1 MRPQKGVYDEETLL
15 RYRWAVLAVLFLL
28 QFTCSG
34 VSFSFGPLAPFL
46 KDGLGLSRAQVGMF
60 TSAIYLGYILMAIPW
75 GRLADSIGPRK
86 VMLVAPLLQGIAYL
100 GFSQAP
106 SFVFALLAVFI
117 AGVGYGA
124 VTSSTVK
131 GLVYWFPARMR
142 ATAIGIKQT
151 GAPVG
156 GALCALALPALTLA
170 FTWRV
175 SAAAVGFAVIASAII
190 CFLIYREFP
199 RQGLP
204 GARVPQKRGG
214 LVQVLKNRDIM
225 LVSFISIVYGMVEF
239 SMTTY
244 LVLYI
249 KETFLFTAVVAGTF
263 LALAQVCG
271 GSGRILWGVISDR
284 LMGGRRREVLILLGI
299 VAASMLLVLSLWAA
313 RMPTWLLYVTVAV
326 LGVTGM
332 GWLGVHLTL
341 VSELAGRELAA
352 TGSAVSVTISCIGN
366 LIGPPLFGYLV
377 DVTQSY
383 TLSLRLLGFC
393 TIAAALL
400 LLLVRE
406 RKEI

>member
-1 MRPQKGVYDEETLL
+1 
-15 RYRWAVLAVLFLL
+15 
-28 QFTCSG
+28 
-34 VSFSFGPLAPFL
+34 
-46 KDGLGLSRAQVGMF
+46 
-60 TSAIYLGYILMAIPW
+60 
-75 GRLADSIGPRK
+75 
-86 VMLVAPLLQGIAYL
+86 
-100 GFSQAP
+100 
-106 SFVFALLAVFI
+106 
-117 AGVGYGA
+117 
-124 VTSSTVK
+124 
-131 GLVYWFPARMR
+131 
-142 ATAIGIKQT
+142 
-151 GAPVG
+151 
-156 GALCALALPALTLA
+156 
-170 FTWRV
+170 
-175 SAAAVGFAVIASAII
+175 VIASAII

-204 GARVPQKRGG
+204 GAGVPQKRGG

-284 LMGGRRREVLILLGI
+284 LMGGRRREVLVLLGI

-313 RMPTWLLYVTVAV
+313 RMPTWLLYVTVAL